1 MRCAHFLRRAVRPFS
16 RSRAAVRVSRARS
29 LGSPSAAKA
38 LACDGPTQVQE
49 SADERKSAGRVE
61 PLRPRRPRTTTAADL
76 FSPLA
81 STRTTGRTCNGCTQ
95 RRHWWRRRTSRVAL
109 GVDTRSPLWRP
120 ARPPL
125 RRARELPVHLS
136 VRPLALPDP
145 SQDAR
150 PAPRTNADPPSL
162 PSPPRTDDTHRIL
175 PITARHVVLNMLWYD
190 ELVRVRD
197 VALWVRER
205 KSEGGDKGERRCVSS
220 PPRAGPLRAR
230 VHMRGL

>member
-1 MRCAHFLRRAVRPFS
+1 M
-16 RSRAAVRVSRARS
+16 RVSRAHPPFRP
-29 LGSPSAAKA
+29 GSSSREQVSD
-38 LACDGPTQVQE
+38 CDGRTQEQE
-49 SADERKSAGRVE
+49 RADESERAGQVE
-61 PLRPRRPRTTTAADL
+61 PRRPRRLRRTTTAADL
-76 FSPLA
+76 PSPLA

-136 VRPLALPDP
+136 VRPLAFLDT
-145 SQDAR
+145 SQEAC
-150 PAPRTNADPPSL
+150 AGPRTSADPPSSL
-162 PSPPRTDDTHRIL
+162 SPPRTDDTHRIL
-175 PITARHVVLNMLWYD
+175 PVTARHVVLNMLWYD

-230 VHMRGL
+230 MHVRRPL